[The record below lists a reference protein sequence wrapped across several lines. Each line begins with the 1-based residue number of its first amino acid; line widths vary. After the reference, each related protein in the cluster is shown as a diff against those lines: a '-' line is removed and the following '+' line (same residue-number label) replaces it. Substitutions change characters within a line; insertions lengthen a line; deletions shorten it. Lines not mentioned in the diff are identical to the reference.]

1 MGDPFI
7 GTEALESGL
16 VTRRSLQRNF
26 TRLYPNVY
34 VPAGSLV
41 NASDRANAAWLWSG
55 RRAVVT
61 GRSASALLGSKW
73 VDAIASAELT
83 HGRRRAPGLIT
94 LYQDTLSADEIVQLG
109 EPAVTTSART
119 AFDIGRRMA
128 FVPALIHLDALS
140 RATQFDVPDVAAL
153 IDRHAGTRGLV
164 QLRRLLA
171 MVDGGA
177 ESPQETRT
185 RLLIVRSG
193 MPKPTTQIRV
203 TDESGGVIARIDMG
217 WEEWKVGVEFDGAQ
231 HWTDP
236 AQRARDIDRT
246 AELEAL
252 GWRLV
257 RVNSE
262 MLRYREGTVITRV
275 GDALRAAGWRGLTSD
290 QMTLNNLLLSRRSA

>member
-26 TRLYPNVY
+26 ARLYPNVY
-34 VPAGSLV
+34 LSTGSTLT
-41 NASDRANAAWLWSG
+41 AADRAIAAWLWSG
-55 RRAVVT
+55 RQTVVS
-61 GRSASALLGSKW
+61 GRSAAALLGSKW
-73 VDAIASAELT
+73 VDADASAELALT
-83 HGRRRAPGLIT
+83 RKHAPKLIT
-94 LYQDTLSADEIVQLG
+94 VHQDKLSADEIVRLG
-109 EPAVTTSART
+109 EQSVTTPART

-128 FVPALIHLDALS
+128 FSPALVHLDALL
-140 RATQFDVPDVAAL
+140 RATQFDVEEVTSL
-153 IDRHAGTRGLV
+153 IDRHVGVRGLV
-164 QLRRLLA
+164 QLRRLLGL
-171 MVDGGA
+171 VDGGA

-203 TDESGGVIARIDMG
+203 TDESGWVIARIDLG

-236 AQRARDIDRT
+236 AQRSRDIDRT
-246 AELEAL
+246 AELDDL

-262 MLRYREGTVITRV
+262 MLRHREGTVITRV
-275 GDALRAAGWRGLTSD
+275 GQALRAAGWRGLTLD
-290 QMTLNNLLLSRRSA
+290 QMTLHNVLRSRLSA